1 MVPYSCHDLGG
12 DDMNTHEFPV
22 IDMSATGKNIRSLRL
37 QHGLTVRD
45 VQAYFGFEEPRA
57 VYKWQNGESLP
68 SVDNLYAL
76 SRLLET
82 PMDQILVP
90 APTLSICKYNEQQAK
105 ACCSSHFSGHRTA
118 YYFEYN
124 RGQRQ
129 LLPFIVRIGQAA

>member
-1 MVPYSCHDLGG
+1 
-12 DDMNTHEFPV
+12 MNTHEFPV
-22 IDMSATGKNIRSLRL
+22 IDMNATGKNIRSLRL

-76 SRLLET
+76 SRLLGT

-90 APTLSICKYNEQQAK
+90 VPTLSICEYNEQQAK
-105 ACCSSHFSGHRTA
+105 ACCSSHFSAHRMA

-124 RGQRQ
+124 KVRLQ
-129 LLPFIVRIGQAA
+129 LPPFFARVDQAA